1 MTRLPPTALEAWR
14 ELERETVADCRIFEV
29 ERSTAV
35 SPVDGEAARR
45 FIASNP
51 SIGRR
56 SCRSRPTTKL
66 VLVRQYR
73 HGDQRITLEIPGGLI
88 DPGEDPATAAL
99 RECLEE
105 TGYRARAALPLGV
118 VAPNPR
124 YSHNR
129 LHAFYAVDVEP
140 ERAVQNTGTEVTEV
154 VLVPVAELEDLL
166 LAGEIDHALV
176 AGTLWR
182 YLRLHVPR

>member
-1 MTRLPPTALEAWR
+1 MTRVPPTSLQAWR
-14 ELERETVADCRIFEV
+14 ELKRERVADCRIFEV
-29 ERSTAV
+29 ERSTAE
-35 SPVDGEAARR
+35 SPVDGKPRAFHRIQSVDWAQIVPITAHGEV
-45 FIASNP
+45 
-51 SIGRR
+51 
-56 SCRSRPTTKL
+56 

-73 HGDQRITLEIPGGLI
+73 HGDQRITLEIPGGLV
-88 DPGEDPATAAL
+88 DAGEDPATAAL

-105 TGYRARAALPLGV
+105 TGYRARAALSLGV
-118 VAPNPR
+118 VAPNPALFA
-124 YSHNR
+124 NR

-140 ERAVQNTGTEVTEV
+140 ESAVQNTGTEVTEV
-154 VLVPVAELEDLL
+154 VLVPVTELEALL